1 VAEPAGGAAGR
12 GPLQLSSLVSDL
24 LGASARRLLKALGEG
39 EADAAALAAL
49 ADYGW
54 RAPSE
59 QWRDALGACQEL
71 DPVYRRLLKA
81 ALEEL
86 ELLEK
91 PMGRLDQE
99 VAELLRSHQD
109 QVQRLAEVAGLGVDS
124 AQPIM
129 AAVGATAATFPSEKG
144 LSSWVGAWA
153 FSSLPMAFD
162 PSPERSG
169 PQQIKTSDS
178 TAASLPASIRRQKPF
193 DPRHRT
199 SVASVIGQHS
209 VVEIIY

>member
-1 VAEPAGGAAGR
+1 MAEPAGGAAGR
-12 GPLQLSSLVSDL
+12 GPPPAVQPGLGS

-39 EADAAALAAL
+39 ETDAAALAAL

-124 AQPIM
+124 AQPPI
-129 AAVGATAATFPSEKG
+129 
-144 LSSWVGAWA
+144 
-153 FSSLPMAFD
+153 
-162 PSPERSG
+162 PEG
-169 PQQIKTSDS
+169 
-178 TAASLPASIRRQKPF
+178 
-193 DPRHRT
+193 
-199 SVASVIGQHS
+199 
-209 VVEIIY
+209 

>member
-1 VAEPAGGAAGR
+1 MAEPAGGAAGR

-24 LGASARRLLKALGEG
+24 LGASTRRLLKALGEG
-39 EADAAALAAL
+39 ETDAAALAAL

-71 DPVYRRLLKA
+71 DPVYRRQLKA

-109 QVQRLAEVAGLGVDS
+109 QVQRLAEVPGLGVDS

-129 AAVGATAATFPSEKG
+129 AAVGAQNLE
-144 LSSWVGAWA
+144 LSSLNG
-153 FSSLPMAFD
+153 
-162 PSPERSG
+162 
-169 PQQIKTSDS
+169 
-178 TAASLPASIRRQKPF
+178 
-193 DPRHRT
+193 RHW
-199 SVASVIGQHS
+199 
-209 VVEIIY
+209 

>member
-1 VAEPAGGAAGR
+1 MPSRAWGGRSCAPRTHSGATGCSGRTGWRRCWKRPPSSCPAWSR
-12 GPLQLSSLVSDL
+12 ICW
-24 LGASARRLLKALGEG
+24 ARRLLKALGEG
-39 EADAAALAAL
+39 ETDAAALAAL

-109 QVQRLAEVAGLGVDS
+109 QVQRLAEVPGLGVDS

-129 AAVGATAATFPSEKG
+129 AAVGAQNLE
-144 LSSWVGAWA
+144 LSSLNG
-153 FSSLPMAFD
+153 
-162 PSPERSG
+162 
-169 PQQIKTSDS
+169 
-178 TAASLPASIRRQKPF
+178 
-193 DPRHRT
+193 RHW
-199 SVASVIGQHS
+199 
-209 VVEIIY
+209 